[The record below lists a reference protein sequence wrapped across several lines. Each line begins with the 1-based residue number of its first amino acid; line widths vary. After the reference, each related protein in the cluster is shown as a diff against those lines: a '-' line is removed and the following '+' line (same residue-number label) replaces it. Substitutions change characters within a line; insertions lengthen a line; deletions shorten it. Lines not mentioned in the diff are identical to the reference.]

1 MKLSKLAIEA
11 AKRLIHTQMIGEMGM
26 VRFAETIQEIVVY
39 PLEKRIAEL
48 EVINEA
54 NERGILAQAK
64 LIEELMADRDEWR
77 TQHENLLEIRRQEC
91 QMIADRN
98 QKISRLEK
106 ENEILIL
113 EKLKIVDIIEGC
125 NRCYQKITRLWR

>member
-1 MKLSKLAIEA
+1 MKPSKEAVEA
-11 AKRLIHTQMIGEMGM
+11 AYFTYISNKGSTWASRDEIDTLISSAYAID
-26 VRFAETIQEIVVY
+26 VA
-39 PLEKRIAEL
+39 PLEQRITEL
-48 EVINEA
+48 ENDRNEW
-54 NERGILAQAK
+54 L
-64 LIEELMADRDEWR
+64 
-77 TQHENLLEIRRQEC
+77 TQHENLLEIRKQEC

-125 NRCYQKITRLWR
+125 NRCYQKITRLRM